1 MAKKKTNK
9 VEEEVVVEETVIEN
23 VEPEAVVE
31 EKPEVVGVVSNCT
44 QLNVRK
50 KATKSSDAV
59 CVVNKGVELVI
70 DESKSNNKWFKVT
83 TKDGKEGFCMK
94 DYVTIK

>member
-1 MAKKKTNK
+1 MAKKKVNK
-9 VEEEVVVEETVIEN
+9 VEEVMVEETVIEN

-31 EKPEVVGVVSNCT
+31 EKPEVIGIVSNCT

-50 KATKSSDAV
+50 KATKSADAV
-59 CVVNKGVELVI
+59 CVVNKGAELVI

-94 DYVTIK
+94 DYVTVK